1 MAEPEVLPQ
10 KIAET
15 REVILKPRL
24 DPNKVRLQAEKIKK
38 SFFDT
43 HRFSKPKPEDIHL
56 VAFSRYYEPYIVISG
71 KYSVDYC
78 KKHNFALRVEEQIQ
92 EIFIDGKKLIPEHLA
107 PGTSVIK
114 LAGEEHAHYENETY
128 LVLDRTLREVPPEK
142 LVFAPFENTADNQLK
157 VDYDLR
163 KPKSSIEE
171 EIALLRSR
179 VAKRPDNAVEII
191 RENFEIT
198 DRMIVYYPIYE
209 LTFQDIKNG
218 QTVTALINGVSGE
231 VLLGKFEQKVFK
243 NFASDE
249 EAKISREKNKKQTD
263 SAMEITHENS
273 QEIVQFFR
281 EELKQQRPLDGA
293 YVAVPT
299 INEESKSQTA
309 TVVQV
314 GAVSAAPPDSYEATG
329 KPQSTVESAA
339 RAAVDFMKRLGYGN
353 WQFPTKVYVEGE
365 NEIVEL
371 KLPRGTARV
380 QIDSK
385 TKEVKEYEVQ
395 EGEVQSGSFTGKQK
409 FLFALPLI
417 IIIAIAL
424 KFLNVI

>member
-15 REVILKPRL
+15 KEVILKPRL
-24 DPNKVRLQAEKIKK
+24 DPNRVRLQAEKIKT
-38 SFFDT
+38 SFFDN

-56 VAFSRYYEPYIVISG
+56 VAFSRYYEPYIVTSS

-78 KKHNFALRVEEQIQ
+78 KKHNFALKVEEQIQ

-142 LVFAPFENTADNQLK
+142 LVFAPFENPEDDQLK

-163 KPKSSIEE
+163 KPKFSIEE

-179 VAKRPDNAVEII
+179 VTKRPSNAVEII

-209 LTFQDIKNG
+209 LTFQNVKNG

-231 VLLGKFEQKVFK
+231 ALLGKFEQKVFK
-243 NFASDE
+243 NLNNE
-249 EAKISREKNKKQTD
+249 ETKISPEKSKKQANIT
-263 SAMEITHENS
+263 MEVAHEKS
-273 QEIVQFFR
+273 QETAQFFR

-293 YVAVPT
+293 YIAMPT
-299 INEESKSQTA
+299 INNEGKNQTA
-309 TVVQV
+309 TIMQV
-314 GAVSAAPPDSYEATG
+314 RGEGGTPPDSHEGTD
-329 KPQSTVESAA
+329 KPRSTVESAA
-339 RAAVDFMKRLGYGN
+339 RVAVEFMKRLGYGN

-371 KLPRGTARV
+371 KLPKGTARV

-385 TKEVKEYEVQ
+385 TEEVKEYEVQ

-409 FLFALPLI
+409 LLFALPVI
-417 IIIAIAL
+417 IIVAIAL

>member
-10 KIAET
+10 EIAET
-15 REVILKPRL
+15 KEVILKPRL
-24 DPNKVRLQAEKIKK
+24 DPNRVRLQAEKIKTN
-38 SFFDT
+38 FFDN
-43 HRFSKPKPEDIHL
+43 HRFSKPKPEDIRL
-56 VAFSRYYEPYIVISG
+56 VAFSRYYEPYIVTSG

-78 KKHNFALRVEEQIQ
+78 KKHNFALKVEEQIQ
-92 EIFIDGKKLIPEHLA
+92 EIFIDGKKLIPKHLA

-142 LVFAPFENTADNQLK
+142 LVFAPFENPEDDQLK
-157 VDYDLR
+157 IDYDLR
-163 KPKSSIEE
+163 KPKFSIEE

-179 VAKRPDNAVEII
+179 VAKRPSNTAEII

-209 LTFQDIKNG
+209 LTFQNVKNG

-231 VLLGKFEQKVFK
+231 ALLGKFEQKVFK
-243 NFASDE
+243 NLNNE
-249 EAKISREKNKKQTD
+249 ETEISPEKSKKQADIT
-263 SAMEITHENS
+263 MEVAHENS
-273 QEIVQFFR
+273 QETAKFFR

-293 YVAVPT
+293 YIAMPT
-299 INEESKSQTA
+299 IDNEGKNQTA
-309 TVVQV
+309 TIMQV
-314 GAVSAAPPDSYEATG
+314 RGESGTPPDSQEETD

-339 RAAVDFMKRLGYGN
+339 RVAVEFMKRLGYGN

-371 KLPRGTARV
+371 KLPKGTARV

-395 EGEVQSGSFTGKQK
+395 EGEVQSGSFTGKK
-409 FLFALPLI
+409 KLLFALPLI

>member
-15 REVILKPRL
+15 KEVILKPRL
-24 DPNKVRLQAEKIKK
+24 DPNRVRLQAEKIKT
-38 SFFDT
+38 SFFDN

-56 VAFSRYYEPYIVISG
+56 VAFSRYYEPYIVTSS

-78 KKHNFALRVEEQIQ
+78 KKHNFALKVEEQIQ

-142 LVFAPFENTADNQLK
+142 LVFAPFENPEDDQLK

-163 KPKSSIEE
+163 KPKFSIEE

-179 VAKRPDNAVEII
+179 VTKRPSNAVEII

-209 LTFQDIKNG
+209 LTFQNVKNG

-231 VLLGKFEQKVFK
+231 ALLGKFEQKVFK
-243 NFASDE
+243 NLNNE
-249 EAKISREKNKKQTD
+249 ETEISPEKSKKQANIT
-263 SAMEITHENS
+263 MEVAHEKS
-273 QEIVQFFR
+273 QETAKFFR

-293 YVAVPT
+293 YIAMPT
-299 INEESKSQTA
+299 INNEGKNQTA
-309 TVVQV
+309 TIMQV
-314 GAVSAAPPDSYEATG
+314 RGEGGIPPDSQEETD

-339 RAAVDFMKRLGYGN
+339 RVAVEFMKRLGYGN

-371 KLPRGTARV
+371 KLPKGTARV

-395 EGEVQSGSFTGKQK
+395 EGEVQSGSFTGKK
-409 FLFALPLI
+409 KLLFALPLI
-417 IIIAIAL
+417 IIIAIVL
-424 KFLNVI
+424 KFLNII